1 MFDHSH
7 RAIDTGLGPPLAG
20 GAQGAPRLD
29 GVRSHWGGAST
40 PPASRVYPS
49 GTQFRIARP
58 ADRDDP
64 PGAPADSTLTRT
76 PAEAGDEQ
84 GYVDWHHGERTTVA
98 NVTLRAIK
106 SLEIVAL
113 NRSLDRRNKL
123 DRHSGNVLLIL
134 RGRVEGA

>member
-1 MFDHSH
+1 M
-7 RAIDTGLGPPLAG
+7 
-20 GAQGAPRLD
+20 
-29 GVRSHWGGAST
+29 
-40 PPASRVYPS
+40 
-49 GTQFRIARP
+49 ARP

-84 GYVDWHHGERTTVA
+84 GYVDWHHVERTTVA

-134 RGRVEGA
+134 RGRVEGVFIADSCVSGVLPPETPPPRTVPAHTRLLPL